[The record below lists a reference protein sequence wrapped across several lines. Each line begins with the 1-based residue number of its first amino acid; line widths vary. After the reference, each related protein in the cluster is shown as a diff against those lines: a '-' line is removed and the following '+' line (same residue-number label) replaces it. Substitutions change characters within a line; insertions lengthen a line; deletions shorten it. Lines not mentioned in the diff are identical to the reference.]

1 MVFTNELKIEKKNTI
16 LNIYRTSIEPLL
28 NFYRTSTELLPNLNQ
43 TSTELLRKLS
53 QNLSQ
58 SYKKIHLKC
67 NYFEPF
73 FQPTV
78 NSFLRRFPLH
88 KLPIMWRRCKSFT
101 LKKWPKAAAA
111 APQHSPV
118 IYIFP
123 KQFAVLL
130 YPFLRQNGISKKHLM
145 VSTKRRE
152 KALQLRVG
160 IFCREN
166 KKFFARH
173 EMKNKFIF
181 QKQ

>member
-1 MVFTNELKIEKKNTI
+1 MNTKLAVPFSFQLTQNSI
-16 LNIYRTSIEPLL
+16 HNNAKSLLWLENNIFVL
-28 NFYRTSTELLPNLNQ
+28 
-43 TSTELLRKLS
+43 
-53 QNLSQ
+53 
-58 SYKKIHLKC
+58 
-67 NYFEPF
+67 

-101 LKKWPKAAAA
+101 LKKWPKAASA

-145 VSTKRRE
+145 VSTKRSK
-152 KALQLRVG
+152 KALQHRVC
-160 IFCREN
+160 IFRREN
-166 KKFFARH
+166 LRP
-173 EMKNKFIF
+173 N
-181 QKQ
+181 QVQ

>member
-1 MVFTNELKIEKKNTI
+1 MQLLWTFFSTHCEFFPKKV
-16 LNIYRTSIEPLL
+16 S
-28 NFYRTSTELLPNLNQ
+28 S
-43 TSTELLRKLS
+43 
-53 QNLSQ
+53 
-58 SYKKIHLKC
+58 
-67 NYFEPF
+67 
-73 FQPTV
+73 
-78 NSFLRRFPLH
+78 LH

-101 LKKWPKAAAA
+101 LKKWPKAASA

-145 VSTKRRE
+145 VSTKRRK

-166 KKFFARH
+166 KIFFCQVLEKKSKIVYSVEVCSLCLIKCAYEH
-173 EMKNKFIF
+173 EFKNN
-181 QKQ
+181 

>member
-1 MVFTNELKIEKKNTI
+1 M
-16 LNIYRTSIEPLL
+16 EPLM

-43 TSTELLRKLS
+43 TSIELLLKHS

-58 SYKKIHLKC
+58 SCKKIHLKC

-101 LKKWPKAAAA
+101 LKKWPKAASAA

-145 VSTKRRE
+145 VSTKRR
-152 KALQLRVG
+152 
-160 IFCREN
+160 
-166 KKFFARH
+166 KKLYSLELVFFAGRTKFFFARH
-173 EMKNKFIF
+173 LKKI
-181 QKQ
+181 